1 MKKFLLVLFVGLVLA
16 INIYGIVNKFMVNEE
31 VEEID
36 HIAETTVTVYM
47 E

>member
-1 MKKFLLVLFVGLVLA
+1 MKKFLLVIMIGLVLA
-16 INIYGIVNKFMVNEE
+16 MNLYGIVNQFMTDE

-36 HIAETTVTVYM
+36 HIKETTVTVYM